1 LTARYPAT
9 TRVKLQWR
17 QPSPAPKPVSRSS
30 RPEANL
36 PNRPT
41 RVKPRLLR
49 LSPAFRQKKQHSSRL
64 LTRIKW
70 YSESQARLIP
80 ITSARHRESCCW
92 Y

>member
-1 LTARYPAT
+1 RSI
-9 TRVKLQWR
+9 RVKPRWKRL
-17 QPSPAPKPVSRSS
+17 SPAPKPVSRSS